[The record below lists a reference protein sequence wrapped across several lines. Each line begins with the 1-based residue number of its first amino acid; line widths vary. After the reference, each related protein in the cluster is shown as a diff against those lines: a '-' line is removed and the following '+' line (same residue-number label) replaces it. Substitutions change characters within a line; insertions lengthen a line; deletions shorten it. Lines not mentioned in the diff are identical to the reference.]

1 MESPTYIVIIL
12 IQEKEISIKRS
23 TETAKRKGKTSYKQ
37 WLTEFGLI
45 ISLNKDWMTH
55 TWSLCER
62 PSLPSLL
69 SRPKTVEEFVKP
81 EENIDIRK
89 VKNLYAVHK

>member
-1 MESPTYIVIIL
+1 MKSPTYIVIIHF
-12 IQEKEISIKRS
+12 QENEICIKRS
-23 TETAKRKGKTSYKQ
+23 TETAQRKGKNSCKQ

-45 ISLNKDWMTH
+45 ISLNKDWMRH

-69 SRPKTVEEFVKP
+69 SRLKTVEKFVKP
-81 EENIDIRK
+81 EENIDTGKRK
-89 VKNLYAVHK
+89 ELYAVHK

>member
-1 MESPTYIVIIL
+1 
-12 IQEKEISIKRS
+12 
-23 TETAKRKGKTSYKQ
+23 
-37 WLTEFGLI
+37 
-45 ISLNKDWMTH
+45 MTH

-69 SRPKTVEEFVKP
+69 SRPKTVEEFVKS

-89 VKNLYAVHK
+89 VKISMLCTNKFRLELTICSLTKWDFEPSFQ

>member
-23 TETAKRKGKTSYKQ
+23 TETAKRKGKTSCKQ

-45 ISLNKDWMTH
+45 ITKQRLNDTHLIPLWETFTSLSTFY
-55 TWSLCER
+55 T
-62 PSLPSLL
+62 
-69 SRPKTVEEFVKP
+69 
-81 EENIDIRK
+81 
-89 VKNLYAVHK
+89 KNCGGVC